1 MQLEEI
7 YYLLTVTGWNDFWG
21 VVAFLKCGWLMIL

>member
-1 MQLEEI
+1 MQLEENI
-7 YYLLTVTGWNDFWG
+7 LFANRYRLEDFWG